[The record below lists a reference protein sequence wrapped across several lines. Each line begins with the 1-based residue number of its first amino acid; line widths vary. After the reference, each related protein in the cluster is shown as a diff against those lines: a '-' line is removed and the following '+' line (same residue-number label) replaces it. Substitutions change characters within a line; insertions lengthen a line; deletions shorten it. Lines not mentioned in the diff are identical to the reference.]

1 MRTALTSSL
10 LLLLALPHAARA
22 ELPAIKDNQLVL
34 KDAVAF
40 ETGSDRI
47 AAQSDGPLDQVREF
61 LVEKTYVSTLR
72 IEVHSDSTGAAA
84 FNQQLSEKRAIA
96 VARWLVAHNIDCK
109 RLIAVGFGDTKP
121 IADNKTPEGRAQ
133 NRRTVFAIAG
143 LRGRAIGG
151 MPLDGGGK
159 LAGDAC
165 TK

>member
-1 MRTALTSSL
+1 MRTALL
-10 LLLLALPHAARA
+10 AFLLLLATPYAARA
-22 ELPAIKDNQLVL
+22 ELPPIKDNQLVL
-34 KDAVAF
+34 KDPVVF
-40 ETGSDRI
+40 QTGSDQI
-47 AAQSDGPLDQVREF
+47 ASGSDGPLSQVRDF

-72 IEVHSDSTGAAA
+72 IEVHSDSTGVAA
-84 FNQQLSEKRAIA
+84 FNQQLSEKRALA

-109 RLIAVGFGDTKP
+109 RLVAVGFGDTKP
-121 IADNKTPEGRAQ
+121 IADNKTPDGRAQ